1 MERTTRAQAARE
13 LGLDKATITRWC
25 QKHPALLDE
34 DGLVNVDELR
44 HHRTTVVNPKLQT
57 RIGTQAPAE
66 ETAAAPVAPER
77 DTGPSLNDH
86 RTRKERAQADNEEL
100 DLAERLGL
108 TLRREEV
115 DKAISEAVDVMRKT
129 SAQMVRDRAER
140 LSVID
145 DARAMERALED
156 MMRELMAATA
166 AALAEACSDGDRPE
180 DRDAA

>member
-1 MERTTRAQAARE
+1 MGRTSRAQAARE

-34 DGLVNVDELR
+34 NGLVSVEELR
-44 HHRTTVVNPKLQT
+44 EHRLTVVNPKLQT
-57 RIGTQAPAE
+57 RVSSQAAPAV
-66 ETAAAPVAPER
+66 ETAAIPATPDQA
-77 DTGPSLNDH
+77 GPSLNDH
-86 RTRKERAQADNEEL
+86 RTRKERAQADDAEL

-108 TLRREEV
+108 TLRREDVER
-115 DKAISEAVDVMRKT
+115 AIAEAGDVMRKT
-129 SAQMVRDRAER
+129 AAQMVRDRAER

-156 MMRELMAATA
+156 MMRDLLAATS
-166 AALAEACSDGDRPE
+166 AALSEACSGGDRPE